1 MSWSYSVIVSCIGEG
16 RPPNSQELDKLAA
29 RIRKE
34 AFQAE
39 ADDRELERRVLHVAQ
54 VALDPRRSEA
64 GPDDGN
70 GLRDHHASLRQGRS
84 DDVDNRNAP

>member
-16 RPPNSQELDKLAA
+16 RPPNPQELDKLAT

-39 ADDRELERRVLHVAQ
+39 ADDSELERRVLHVAQ
-54 VALDPRRSEA
+54 VALDPCRSEA
-64 GPDDGN
+64 KPDDGN
-70 GLRDHHASLRQGRS
+70 RVAGDRNNLKGRA
-84 DDVDNRNAP
+84 R